1 MNAETQEQRKLAL
14 TVARVGKH
22 CLCFA
27 HPQQALNLTQ
37 GSSRNRLKEIRTSII
52 KAMAIVEALI
62 DFGEGDNIEDGVYDN
77 GKYYRYF
84 LVNRV
89 PICVHLQR
97 GLSFKNFEAP
107 FLTT

>member
-52 KAMAIVEALI
+52 KAMAMVEALI

-84 LVNRV
+84 LVNCV
-89 PICVHLQR
+89 PICIRL
-97 GLSFKNFEAP
+97 
-107 FLTT
+107 